1 MAINEFGGPE
11 ALELG
16 ELPEPLLGPDVVVID
31 IKAAGVNPVDWK
43 LRNGGLAERIPH
55 HFPVGI
61 GWDAAGVV
69 AAAGPAVRDFAPGD
83 EVYAYCRKPVIQDGT
98 CAEKIAVPRT
108 YVARKPER
116 ASFVEAGAIPLAALT
131 AWECLTEAL
140 ELKSGESILVTAGA
154 GGVGHFA
161 VQLARALGAE
171 VFATASPAKHDFV
184 RDLGATEVV
193 DYADRA
199 VADALPEVDAVFDLV
214 GGDAQ
219 ADARAAL
226 RDGGRIVSI
235 VDPTVREQPGGFY
248 VFVQPNGASLREL
261 ARRYDAG
268 EFRVEVAETFPLE
281 RAADAHR
288 LIEQGHVRGKL
299 VVEV

>member
-1 MAINEFGGPE
+1 
-11 ALELG
+11 
-16 ELPEPLLGPDVVVID
+16 
-31 IKAAGVNPVDWK
+31 
-43 LRNGGLAERIPH
+43 
-55 HFPVGI
+55 
-61 GWDAAGVV
+61 
-69 AAAGPAVRDFAPGD
+69 
-83 EVYAYCRKPVIQDGT
+83 
-98 CAEKIAVPRT
+98 
-108 YVARKPER
+108 
-116 ASFVEAGAIPLAALT
+116 
-131 AWECLTEAL
+131 
-140 ELKSGESILVTAGA
+140 
-154 GGVGHFA
+154 
-161 VQLARALGAE
+161 
-171 VFATASPAKHDFV
+171 V
-184 RDLGATEVV
+184 RDLGVTEVV

-235 VDPTVREQPGGFY
+235 VDPTVREQPGGVY

-299 VVEV
+299 VIEV